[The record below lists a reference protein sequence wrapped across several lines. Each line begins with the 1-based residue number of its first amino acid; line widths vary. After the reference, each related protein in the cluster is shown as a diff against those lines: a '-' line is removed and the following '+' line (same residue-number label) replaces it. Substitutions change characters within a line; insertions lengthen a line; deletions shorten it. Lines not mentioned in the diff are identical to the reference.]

1 MASCAKIN
9 KKINITSHFYLTIAT
24 ENIENG
30 SRVSLGIMPSVL
42 PQGLGHSRLS
52 NQPHVT
58 ILCYVPGLCAALS

>member
-24 ENIENG
+24 ENVENG
-30 SRVSLGIMPSVL
+30 SRVSLGPVL
-42 PQGLGHSRLS
+42 PQGLGHSHLP